1 MSEAPQL
8 LSIDFPYSGP
18 WGGEMSRAFDGLARD
33 IAAESGLLWKVWTE
47 NRELGRAGGVYLFAD
62 GQAREAYLAKHT
74 ARLKA
79 FGIEG
84 IAVQRFEANPQLSAI
99 TRAAV
104 A

>member
-1 MSEAPQL
+1 MGGNPQL
-8 LSIDFPYSGP
+8 LSIDFPYAGP
-18 WGGEMSRAFDGLARD
+18 WGGEMSAAFAGLARD

-47 NRELGRAGGVYLFAD
+47 NRAAGRAGGVYLFAD
-62 GQAREAYLAKHT
+62 ENAREAYLAKHT

-79 FGIEG
+79 FGIEDV
-84 IAVQRFEANPQLSAI
+84 AVQRFEANPQLSAI